1 MDTLTNEEISLL
13 NRLTEQQKTQA
24 LNLYASREKKT
35 STAYIFWILFFCH
48 YFYLGKPV
56 RNIILWLLMC
66 CFIGEI
72 WWLIDAFRMS
82 GLVEKKNL
90 EILKECIREAKALY
104 PGV

>member
-1 MDTLTNEEISLL
+1 
-13 NRLTEQQKTQA
+13 
-24 LNLYASREKKT
+24 
-35 STAYIFWILFFCH
+35 
-48 YFYLGKPV
+48 
-56 RNIILWLLMC
+56 MC

-104 PGV
+104 PDV